1 MTMDI
6 IEMAR
11 QLGKEIQQD
20 PRYIRLMTARQAND
34 EDQGLQKLIEDFN
47 NKRVELSQA
56 INSEERDV
64 DKLTALDKELKDL
77 YQAVMDNEHMLEFN
91 AAKQELD
98 DMVNF
103 VNQIIVG
110 SVNGEDPQ
118 LIEKQVA
125 CGGNCASCAGCH

>member
-1 MTMDI
+1 MDI

-20 PRYIRLMTARQAND
+20 PRYVRLMTARQAND
-34 EDQGLQKLIEDFN
+34 EDMGLQKLIEDFN

-64 DKLTALDKELKDL
+64 DKLTALDKELKEL

-98 DMVNF
+98 DMVSF

-118 LIEKQVA
+118 LIEKQVS
-125 CGGNCASCAGCH
+125 CGGNCASCGGCH

>member
-1 MTMDI
+1 MDI

-20 PRYIRLMTARQAND
+20 PRYIRLMSARQAND

-64 DKLTALDKELKDL
+64 DKLTALDKELKEL

-98 DMVNF
+98 DMVSF

-118 LIEKQVA
+118 LIEKQVS
-125 CGGNCASCAGCH
+125 CGGNCASCGGCH

>member
-1 MTMDI
+1 MDI

-20 PRYIRLMTARQAND
+20 PRYVRLMTARQAND
-34 EDQGLQKLIEDFN
+34 EDMGLQKLIEDFN

-98 DMVNF
+98 DVVSF

-118 LIEKQVA
+118 LIEKQVS
-125 CGGNCASCAGCH
+125 CGGNCASCGGCH